1 MSRWSI
7 NIPLSASVA
16 AIAFAVIVMS
26 VQLSSLAS
34 AMLTPRL
41 QDDPTRARLDEYL
54 VEHETSLGAYRD
66 RVEGRSLF
74 FKPKPYPRP
83 EKPAPKI
90 VDRDPVEPVPPPEPA
105 GPPSTYSG
113 PRILF
118 VLGDEVWF
126 HNGMHL
132 SVGEESDGVTVI
144 ASSAPWSITLGHDGG
159 EYDIDLF
166 KRSSLF
172 DGGPPR
178 SKPMVGLKIVDE
190 SRQRNQP

>member
-16 AIAFAVIVMS
+16 AIVFAVVVMS

-41 QDDPTRARLDEYL
+41 QDDPTRARLAEYL
-54 VEHETSLGAYRD
+54 VEHQASLGAYRD

-74 FKPKPYPRP
+74 FKPKPYPRKR
-83 EKPAPKI
+83 EPAPK
-90 VDRDPVEPVPPPEPA
+90 VVEVDPVETLPPRDTGPPPNYP
-105 GPPSTYSG
+105 GPS
-113 PRILF
+113 ILF

-126 HNGMHL
+126 HNGMHI

-144 ASSAPWSITLGHDGG
+144 ASDAPWSVTLGHSDG
-159 EYDIDLF
+159 EYVIDLF
-166 KRSSLF
+166 KKHTLF
-172 DGGPPR
+172 DRVPPR
-178 SKPMVGLKIVDE
+178 STPLVGLNVVDE
-190 SRQRNQP
+190 GRK